1 MILIVKPSDEKY
13 CDESCNLWM
22 DLTTNTP
29 SLQTTVLTSLISSSY
44 RPLLDLK
51 RGSRKQE
58 TFRSSI
64 TSACKFLVERSARI
78 VVQIVYLPLSP
89 LGCHVQEV

>member
-1 MILIVKPSDEKY
+1 MNMYTV
-13 CDESCNLWM
+13 
-22 DLTTNTP
+22 TT
-29 SLQTTVLTSLISSSY
+29 

-64 TSACKFLVERSARI
+64 TSASKFLVERSTRI